1 MEVEAFQK
9 QRHHQDT
16 APNKRAAQRA
26 VADYKFGGAHV
37 WQAEEGRGDRGYAT
51 IR

>member
-26 VADYKFGGAHV
+26 VADYKFGGPMFGK
-37 WQAEEGRGDRGYAT
+37 QRKEGGTGVTPR
-51 IR
+51 